1 MITKT
6 VIKDYV
12 AKRCPYL
19 VSLELEDK
27 TLIALL
33 KRSVDNQEKYRELA
47 EEEDSDSDGDDTF
60 DLYET
65 LKDYPYL
72 KKEIEAYEKTVEK
85 NPAEQLID
93 KYNDNQLISKL
104 SRDYYEDL
112 YGKEHCARCDIDQDG
127 NELLDQK
134 EIRYN
139 RPLKVNASKFN
150 NIRIICI
157 HFHKSVWHNKCC

>member
-27 TLIALL
+27 SLIALL
-33 KRSVDNQEKYRELA
+33 KKSIENQEKYKELA
-47 EEEDSDSDGDDTF
+47 EEESDNDNDGDDTF

-72 KKEIEAYEKTVEK
+72 KKEIEEYKKTINR
-85 NPAEQLID
+85 NPAERLID
-93 KYNDNQLISKL
+93 QYNDNQLVSKL
-104 SRDYYEDL
+104 SRDYFEDL
-112 YGKEHCARCDIDQDG
+112 YGKEHCARCDVDYHYIDQLNVPRDY
-127 NELLDQK
+127 D
-134 EIRYN
+134 
-139 RPLKVNASKFN
+139 
-150 NIRIICI
+150 
-157 HFHKSVWHNKCC
+157 

>member
-12 AKRCPYL
+12 NKRCPYL

-27 TLIALL
+27 SLVALL
-33 KRSVDNQEKYRELA
+33 KKSIANKEKYRELA
-47 EEEDSDSDGDDTF
+47 EEEGEDSDDAF

-72 KKEIEAYEKTVEK
+72 KKEIEEFEKTINK

-93 KYNDNQLISKL
+93 KYGEIFNHCLDEIIMDFMNITDEEMIEWIETVTIIYPDAIGEYYLNYFKTLKL
-104 SRDYYEDL
+104 DL
-112 YGKEHCARCDIDQDG
+112 SSIIE
-127 NELLDQK
+127 
-134 EIRYN
+134 
-139 RPLKVNASKFN
+139 
-150 NIRIICI
+150 NIKTR
-157 HFHKSVWHNKCC
+157 

>member
-27 TLIALL
+27 SLIALL

-47 EEEDSDSDGDDTF
+47 EEESDNDSDGDDAF

-65 LKDYPYL
+65 LKDYP
-72 KKEIEAYEKTVEK
+72 
-85 NPAEQLID
+85 
-93 KYNDNQLISKL
+93 
-104 SRDYYEDL
+104 
-112 YGKEHCARCDIDQDG
+112 
-127 NELLDQK
+127 
-134 EIRYN
+134 
-139 RPLKVNASKFN
+139 
-150 NIRIICI
+150 
-157 HFHKSVWHNKCC
+157 